1 MSTMDGIIYSDTYTM
16 WIPLS
21 PFKFTNMDLS
31 TTEYTIIQKMSNL
44 NHILN
49 LVFLRPFSQPF
60 SYHSIQQGNI
70 KGIANLKYTDVPE
83 RCNKWSARG

>member
-31 TTEYTIIQKMSNL
+31 TTAYRQKMSNL
-44 NHILN
+44 NHILY
-49 LVFLRPFSQPF
+49 LGFFLHPFSQPF
-60 SYHSIQQGNI
+60 SYHSIQSRNI
-70 KGIANLKYTDVPE
+70 KGIANTKYTDVPE

>member
-31 TTEYTIIQKMSNL
+31 TTEYRQKMSNL
-44 NHILN
+44 NHILY
-49 LVFLRPFSQPF
+49 LGVILHTLSQPF
-60 SYHSIQQGNI
+60 SYHSLQSGNI
-70 KGIANLKYTDVPE
+70 KDIANSKYADVPV